1 MLFSLCHGVP
11 EFKEEGGIV
20 CGFIDTFEHIWDHL
34 NLCPSAMSN
43 QLLSFFPGLY
53 LPQVKDMGIL
63 LDSCLII
70 LRWLSLMEKKHH
82 SPHFGGCLE
91 LSYHNDKHLI

>member
-1 MLFSLCHGVP
+1 M
-11 EFKEEGGIV
+11 

-43 QLLSFFPGLY
+43 QLLSFSPGLY

-63 LDSCLII
+63 LDSCLIVLTKMVI
-70 LRWLSLMEKKHH
+70 PYGEETSQSSLW
-82 SPHFGGCLE
+82 E
-91 LSYHNDKHLI
+91 LSIS